1 MEWSKVEW
9 SGVEWKV
16 AKRCIR
22 MECISCCVVVRAQA
36 SEEEMKSKGEEKRA
50 YLRRVESEER

>member
-1 MEWSKVEW
+1 MV
-9 SGVEWKV
+9 WKV

-22 MECISCCVVVRAQA
+22 MECISCNVVVRAQA
-36 SEEEMKSKGEEKRA
+36 SEEEMRSKGEEKRA